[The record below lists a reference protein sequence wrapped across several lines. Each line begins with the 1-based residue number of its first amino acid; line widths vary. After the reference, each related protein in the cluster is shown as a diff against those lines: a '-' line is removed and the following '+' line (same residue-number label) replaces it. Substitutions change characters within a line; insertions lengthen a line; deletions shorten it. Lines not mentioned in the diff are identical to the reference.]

1 MKNTFIL
8 LMFVSVLLAS
18 SSFSSAVRAEEKADP
33 FAPPQAGGP
42 KAVLIQFHRG
52 GGSVRPDNT
61 LETFLWA
68 WGMGGIPEADCRL
81 TKDGVA
87 IAFHD
92 NNLKRLG
99 RGISPEMQKTPIGQ
113 LNWEDLKNVDVGSYM
128 GPEYAT
134 QRIST
139 IEAVFAS
146 MKDRPER
153 LLYVDEKGAT
163 PELIA
168 KLAEKYGVQEQI
180 IFASTNYELI
190 VNWKKIAPKAKALH
204 WMGSWGA
211 AKEDSEKMLQARL
224 DKLEE
229 VGFAGIDILQI
240 HVKTDLSQEDP
251 FIPGSDFMR
260 RAGEQVKKHGIIFQS
275 LSWTQGDEP
284 ETYRRLI
291 ELGVQ
296 SFATDWPEQ
305 CLEGCGLR
313 EAAEK

>member
-1 MKNTFIL
+1 MTAIL
-8 LMFVSVLLAS
+8 
-18 SSFSSAVRAEEKADP
+18 SAVSGVASLSAQDAAPRSP
-33 FAPPQAGGP
+33 FDPPQEGGP

-52 GGSVRPDNT
+52 GGNIRPDNT

-68 WGMGGIPEADCRL
+68 WARGGIPEADCRR
-81 TKDGVA
+81 TRDGVA

-92 NNLKRLG
+92 GDLRRLG
-99 RGISPEMQKTPIGQ
+99 RGISDEMKARPISQ
-113 LNWEDLKNVDVGSYM
+113 LDWAELKNVDVGSYLS
-128 GPEYAT
+128 PEYST

-168 KLAEKYGVQEQI
+168 ELANKYGVQEQI
-180 IFASTNYELI
+180 IFASTNYDLI
-190 VNWKKIAPKAKALH
+190 VRWKKIAPKAKALH

-211 AKEDSEKMLQARL
+211 KKEDSERILQERL
-224 DKLEE
+224 DKLEA

-260 RAGEQVKKHGIIFQS
+260 RAGEQIKKHGIIFQS
-275 LSWTQGDEP
+275 LSWTNGDKP

-291 ELGVQ
+291 DLGVQ

-305 CLEGCGLR
+305 CLEGCDL
-313 EAAEK
+313 K